1 MFDELIRAL
10 KESGIPTAEGD
21 WDRAPQTGP
30 YIAVRL
36 DTDGDTLWGD
46 QHQQAQALEG
56 SVHLFERS
64 GGKDNI
70 KLIQSI
76 LDGQELSWRLNS
88 VQHEARNHIVHYEWV
103 FQLEVL

>member
-1 MFDELIRAL
+1 MYEAL
-10 KESGIPTAEGD
+10 KAALEQTGIPMAEGD
-21 WDRAPQTGP
+21 WDRAPQSGS

-36 DTDGDTLWGD
+36 DSEGDSLWGD
-46 QHQQAQALEG
+46 QHQQEQALEG

-64 GGKDNI
+64 GDKANMQ
-70 KLIQSI
+70 LIQSV
-76 LDGQELSWRLNS
+76 LDGLELSWRLNS